1 MLIIMF
7 YVFKYFNS
15 HPFRIS
21 SPKFD
26 ETGQPNNTPTFSYDF
41 DPRMTFLQ
49 INYGAT
55 IFWKCSHF

>member
-41 DPRMTFLQ
+41 DPPNDLSYKANKLRSNYFLEV
-49 INYGAT
+49 
-55 IFWKCSHF
+55 